1 MAREPRPDG
10 KIVEVAN
17 FGTRLEA
24 DAALALLEANGIQA
38 SGKFGDA
45 GGWMPHI
52 ALLDGF
58 RVLVFDE
65 DLDVARGLLETED
78 FLEAAEILEVEPEP
92 DGESAPPSG

>member
-1 MAREPRPDG
+1 MARAPRPDG
-10 KIVEVAN
+10 KIIEVAN

-38 SGKFGDA
+38 SGKYGDA

-52 ALLDGF
+52 ALIDGF

-65 DLDVARGLLETED
+65 DLEVARALLETED
-78 FLEAAEILEVEPEP
+78 FLETAEVLETEPESEP
-92 DGESAPPSG
+92 NPG

>member
-1 MAREPRPDG
+1 MDRAPRPDG
-10 KIVEVAN
+10 KIVQVAN

-38 SGKFGDA
+38 SGKYGDA

-52 ALLDGF
+52 ALIDGF

-65 DLDVARGLLETED
+65 DLEVARALLETED
-78 FLEAAEILEVEPEP
+78 FLETAQILETEPESEP
-92 DGESAPPSG
+92 NPG

>member
-1 MAREPRPDG
+1 MARAPRPNG

-17 FGTRLEA
+17 FGSRMEA
-24 DAALALLEANGIQA
+24 DATIALLEANGIQA
-38 SGKFGDA
+38 SGKYGDA

-65 DLDVARGLLETED
+65 DLDAAKALL
-78 FLEAAEILEVEPEP
+78 AAEVIEEEGLTRDPE
-92 DGESAPPSG
+92 AP